1 VTWGSLFGRRA
12 VSETSRIEAVALRL
26 LYLIFVRLLGWL
38 ALPARS
44 DVSKDA
50 EILVLR
56 HQLAVLRRQA
66 ARPRPSWAD
75 RAVIAGLARLLP
87 RSRRFGLFVT
97 PGTVLRW
104 HADLVKRRWTYKRT
118 QPGRPP
124 TRPTIRELVMQMAAE
139 NPGWGY
145 RRIAGELARL
155 GRRIG
160 PSTVWAILKKAGIDP
175 APRRSGPAWGEFLR
189 AQAEGI
195 LACDFF
201 HAERI
206 TLARLYCFAVVEHAT
221 RRVHVLGVT
230 ANPTAGWV
238 AQQAR
243 NLLMDLGERAGSF
256 KFMVRDRDSK
266 FTALFD
272 EVFRAEGIRIVL
284 TAAQA
289 PRMNAIMER
298 WVGSVRRE
306 ILDRI
311 LIVNAGHLR
320 QVLTEYEEH
329 FNAHRPHRA
338 LNQASPLRPLPDSV
352 DADIKIIR
360 RDRLGGLIHEYAQ
373 VA

>member
-1 VTWGSLFGRRA
+1 M
-12 VSETSRIEAVALRL
+12 ALRL

-38 ALPARS
+38 ALLARS
-44 DVSKDA
+44 DASKEA

-56 HQLAVLRRQA
+56 HQLAVLRRQV

-75 RAVIAGLARLLP
+75 RAVIAALTRLLP
-87 RSRRFGLFVT
+87 RSRRIGLLVT

-104 HADLVKRRWTYKRT
+104 HADLAKRHWTYKRT

-124 TRPTIRELVMQMAAE
+124 TRPTIRELVLQMAEE

-145 RRIAGELARL
+145 RRIAGELAGL
-155 GRRIG
+155 GRRIA
-160 PSTVWAILKKAGIDP
+160 PSTVWAILKKARIDP

-201 HAERI
+201 HAETI
-206 TLARLYCFAVVEHAT
+206 TLTRLYCFAVVEHAT
-221 RRVHVLGVT
+221 RRVHVMGVT

-256 KFMVRDRDSK
+256 KFLIRDRDGK

-284 TAAQA
+284 TAPQA
-289 PRMNAIMER
+289 PRMNVIMER

-311 LIVNAGHLR
+311 LIVNAAHLR
-320 QVLTEYEEH
+320 KVLTEYEDH
-329 FNAHRPHRA
+329 FNAHRSHRA
-338 LNQASPLRPLPDSV
+338 LNQASPLRPLPDPV
-352 DADIKIIR
+352 NADIKVIR
-360 RDRLGGLIHEYAQ
+360 RDRLGGLLHEYAQ

>member
-1 VTWGSLFGRRA
+1 MP
-12 VSETSRIEAVALRL
+12 VALRL

-38 ALPARS
+38 ALLARS
-44 DVSKDA
+44 GAAKQA

-56 HQLAVLRRQA
+56 HQLVVLRRQV

-75 RAVIAGLARLLP
+75 RAVIAALTRLLP
-87 RSRRFGLFVT
+87 RSRRIGLFVT

-104 HADLVKRRWTYKRT
+104 HADLVKRRWTCKRT
-118 QPGRPP
+118 HPGRPP
-124 TRPTIRELVMQMAAE
+124 TRPTIRQLVLRIAAE
-139 NPGWGY
+139 NPRWGY
-145 RRIAGELARL
+145 RRIAGELAHL
-155 GRRIG
+155 GRSIA
-160 PSTVWAILKKAGIDP
+160 PSTVWAILKKAGIYP
-175 APRRSGPAWGEFLR
+175 APRRTAPTWGEFLR

-201 HAERI
+201 HAETI
-206 TLARLYCFAVVEHAT
+206 TLARLYCFAVVEHAS

-230 ANPTAGWV
+230 ANPTASWV

-243 NLLMDLGERAGSF
+243 NLMMDLGERAGTF
-256 KFMVRDRDSK
+256 KFLIRDRDSK

-272 EVFRAEGIRIVL
+272 EVFRAEGIRIVR

-311 LIVNAGHLR
+311 LLVSAVHLR
-320 QVLTEYEEH
+320 QVLAEYEDH
-329 FNAHRPHRA
+329 FKRPPAPPRLEA
-338 LNQASPLRPLPDSV
+338 GQPAATVARSG
-352 DADIKIIR
+352 R
-360 RDRLGGLIHEYAQ
+360 R
-373 VA
+373 